1 MSILVC
7 GGAGYIGAHV
17 VRLLRQRGDRVV
29 VVDDLSS
36 GKASRIGDAK
46 LVKLDVTLDEARS
59 ALSTLMVDED
69 VTAVIH
75 FSARKQVG
83 ESVKRPTWYYQQ
95 NIGGMANVLA
105 AMEDAGVDQM
115 IFSSSAAV
123 YGMPNAE
130 IVTEDMAGRPI
141 NPYGE
146 TKLIGEWM
154 MADCERAWDLKWIG
168 LRYFNVAGAGWTDLA
183 DPAIMNLIPMV
194 LDRLE
199 RGESAKIF
207 GADYDTPDGTCVRDY
222 IHVLDLAEAHIAAL
236 DVLAEGRQPDHHTYN
251 VGTGLGTS
259 VQEIIDGLRRVIG
272 WDFPVEVL
280 ERRAGD
286 PPKLIGDP
294 LSIGVD
300 LGWKANNG
308 LDEILTSAWEG
319 WQAGPRPI
327 TVPGA

>member
-36 GKASRIGDAK
+36 GKASRVGDAK

-83 ESVKRPTWYYQQ
+83 ESVERPAWYYQQ
-95 NIGGMANVLA
+95 NIGGMANVLL

-123 YGMPNAE
+123 YGTPE
-130 IVTEDMAGRPI
+130 LPVVTEDMAGHPI

-146 TKLIGEWM
+146 TKLIGEWL
-154 MADCERAWDLKWIG
+154 MADCERAWGLRWAG
-168 LRYFNVAGAGWTDLA
+168 LRYFNVAGAGWDDLGDMA
-183 DPAIMNLIPMV
+183 TLNLIPMV
-194 LDRLE
+194 MERLVK
-199 RGESAKIF
+199 GESPKIF
-207 GADYDTPDGTCVRDY
+207 GTDYDTPDGTCIRDY
-222 IHVLDLAEAHIAAL
+222 IHVRDLATAHIAAL
-236 DVLAEGRQPDHHTYN
+236 DYLGNGKQMQAHVFN
-251 VGTGLGTS
+251 VGTGQGAS
-259 VQEIIDGLRRVIG
+259 VREVVAKVIAATG
-272 WDFPVEVL
+272 SKL
-280 ERRAGD
+280 EPEELPRRAGD
-286 PPKLIGDP
+286 PPKLIGNATRITEV
-294 LSIGVD
+294 L
-300 LGWKANNG
+300 
-308 LDEILTSAWEG
+308 G
-319 WQAGPRPI
+319 WQAQYNLDDIVTSSYTAWQADPKRPHF
-327 TVPGA
+327 

>member
-36 GKASRIGDAK
+36 GKASRVGDAK

-83 ESVKRPTWYYQQ
+83 ESVERPAWYYQQ
-95 NIGGMANVLA
+95 NIGGMANVLL

-123 YGMPNAE
+123 YGTPE
-130 IVTEDMAGRPI
+130 LPVVTEDMAGHPI
-141 NPYGE
+141 NPYG
-146 TKLIGEWM
+146 
-154 MADCERAWDLKWIG
+154 ERAWDLKWIG
-168 LRYFNVAGAGWTDLA
+168 LRYFNVAGAGWPDLA
-183 DPAIMNLIPMV
+183 DDAVMNLIPMV
-194 LDRLE
+194 LDRVE

-207 GADYDTPDGTCVRDY
+207 GTDYDTPDGTCIRDY

-259 VQEIIDGLRRVIG
+259 VREIVDGLRRVVG
-272 WDFPVEVL
+272 WDFPVEEL
-280 ERRAGD
+280 DRRAGD

-308 LDEILTSAWEG
+308 VEEILTSAWEG

>member
-1 MSILVC
+1 MSILVA

-17 VRLLRQRGDRVV
+17 VRLLLERGEEVV
-29 VVDDLSS
+29 VVDDLSY
-36 GKASRIGDAK
+36 GTPERVKGAS
-46 LVKLDVTLDEARS
+46 LVELDVASGQAPQTLAEVMDS
-59 ALSTLMVDED
+59 HG

-83 ESVKRPTWYYQQ
+83 ESVARPTWYYQQ

-105 AMEDAGVDQM
+105 AMEDTGVDQM

-123 YGMPNAE
+123 YGIPTAE
-130 IVTEDMAGRPI
+130 VVTEDMAGHPI

-168 LRYFNVAGAGWTDLA
+168 LRYFNVAGAGWPDLA

-222 IHVLDLAEAHIAAL
+222 IHVMDLAEAHIAAL